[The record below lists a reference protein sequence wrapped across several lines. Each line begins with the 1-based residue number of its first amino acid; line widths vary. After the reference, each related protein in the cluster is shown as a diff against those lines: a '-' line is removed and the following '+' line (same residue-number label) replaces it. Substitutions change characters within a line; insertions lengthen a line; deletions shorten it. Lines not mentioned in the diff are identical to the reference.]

1 MKRPIKPTSE
11 EQFSRT
17 IGVDIGYGDLKGAN
31 SVNTMIMPSVIGL
44 APTSRYSDEWARDD
58 GDIVYDD
65 DGVWFVGEKALE
77 QSKAPRAI
85 KDRSRSA
92 MPDYK
97 RLLYVAMG
105 RLHPHQNDNEITTIN
120 IATGLPVTH
129 MGDKDELRQM
139 ILGEHR
145 VHTVHANGLYYVE
158 NVAVMPQGY
167 GTLLYNTLDEY
178 GNLIN
183 DQISKSKAFVVDIG
197 RFTTNLIAVEAM
209 SYIEY
214 ASNSINYGVALIED
228 TLKRHLE
235 NDLHWTDVRPDVIR
249 DIILDEKH
257 VYNVDGEDMSFVDVI
272 NEGTNDLAQHVNG
285 LIADQLGEAREYR
298 FQIVTG
304 GGGIILEDWIKERYK
319 RTYLTQDP
327 VLANAIGFARY
338 GRRKWAL

>member
-1 MKRPIKPTSE
+1 MKKASRPTNE
-11 EQFSRT
+11 EQFARVVG
-17 IGVDIGYGDLKGAN
+17 IDIGYGDLKGAN
-31 SVNTMIMPSVIGL
+31 SVNTMIMPSVIGA
-44 APTSRYSDEWARDD
+44 APTARYSDEWTRDD

-77 QSKAPRAI
+77 QSKAPRSI
-85 KDRSRSA
+85 RDRSRSA
-92 MPDYK
+92 MPDYR

-105 RLHPHQNDNEITTIN
+105 RLHPHEGDDMTSIH

-129 MGDKDELRQM
+129 MGDKETLREM
-139 ILGEHR
+139 MLGEHR
-145 VHTVHANGLYYVE
+145 VHTAHAHGTYYVE

-197 RFTTNLIAVEAM
+197 RYTTNLVAIEAM

-214 ASNSINYGVALIED
+214 ASDSVNYGVTLIED
-228 TLKRHLE
+228 TLRRYLE
-235 NDLHWTDVRPDVIR
+235 NELHWTDVRPDIIR

-257 VYNVDGEDMSFVDVI
+257 VYNVDGDDVSFADVV
-272 NEGTNDLAQHVNG
+272 NEGASDLAQHVNG
-285 LIADQLGEAREYR
+285 LIADHLGEAREYR

-304 GGGIILEDWIKERYK
+304 GGGIILEDWIRERYN
-319 RTYLTQDP
+319 RAYLTQDP

-338 GRRKWAL
+338 GRRKWAA